1 MHITCLNL
9 CKILVKHLCHWRT
22 SDVGALTWES
32 ALCKIATCVFRICKI
47 NIRDNIYYAAIS
59 LFRKTFIFTTVTSF
73 HVENR
78 NMKTLR
84 TYDAKTRVC
93 ITKNED
99 SITPAVGAKGDVTY
113 SENANE
119 SGTIAIT
126 LMSTSSSLSYLRE
139 LEAKRRAINV
149 TISDVNDADAFTLSA
164 DNCRVMKMPDLTRN
178 KEQSTITVNIYAPSV
193 VPR

>member
-1 MHITCLNL
+1 M
-9 CKILVKHLCHWRT
+9 
-22 SDVGALTWES
+22 
-32 ALCKIATCVFRICKI
+32 
-47 NIRDNIYYAAIS
+47 
-59 LFRKTFIFTTVTSF
+59 
-73 HVENR
+73 
-78 NMKTLR
+78 
-84 TYDAKTRVC
+84 
-93 ITKNED
+93 
-99 SITPAVGAKGDVTY
+99 AKGIEVASYDPKKVNVIVGGRTITY

-139 LEAKRRAINV
+139 LEAKRRAVNV

>member
-1 MHITCLNL
+1 MAKGIEIASYDPKKVNVIIGGRTIT
-9 CKILVKHLCHWRT
+9 
-22 SDVGALTWES
+22 G
-32 ALCKIATCVFRICKI
+32 F
-47 NIRDNIYYAAIS
+47 AADGVVS
-59 LFRKTFIFTTVTSF
+59 
-73 HVENR
+73 
-78 NMKTLR
+78 
-84 TYDAKTRVC
+84 

-126 LMSTSSSLSYLRE
+126 LMSTSS
-139 LEAKRRAINV
+139 KRRAV
-149 TISDVNDADAFTLSA
+149 TVAISDVNDADAFNLSSE
-164 DNCRVMKMPDLTRN
+164 NCRVMKMPDLTRN